1 MDESRSELK
10 LHEINISK
18 SIEIL
23 PTDPFPDSISLIY
36 SFLCAPKLMTAG
48 LFLLQTEKLNK
59 SAVKFNY
66 RLTDRHEKNS
76 NIDGCNI
83 VLISGYIREDV
94 INCVDFLCNTVDN

>member
-66 RLTDRHEKNS
+66 RLTDMRRTRTLM
-76 NIDGCNI
+76 DAT
-83 VLISGYIREDV
+83 
-94 INCVDFLCNTVDN
+94 LC